1 MHGEKRIVPSK
12 HRNLFDGIASFPAL
26 LTAALVAAKG
36 KRAKP
41 GVAAFLANLEREV
54 LRLERQLKDGSYRP
68 GRYKKIEVFDPKHRI
83 VSAAPFRDRVVH
95 HAFCAVC
102 EPLFE
107 RGFIHDS
114 YANRVGKGTHRAIA
128 RYERFRDRHRHVLR
142 CDIYR
147 YFPAIDHEILKADVR
162 RRIACTRTL
171 ALADSIIDCSNPQE
185 PVCWHFPGDDLF
197 TPFERRRG
205 LPIGN
210 LTSQFF
216 ANLHLDALDH
226 FCKEVLRA
234 KGYLRYVD
242 DCALFHDDPE
252 QLAEWRRRI
261 AEHLAGR
268 RLLLHPRKTT
278 ILPTAQPAQF
288 LGFVLL
294 PGGQRRLPE
303 ENVRRFRN
311 RLRGMRDRYRHGTLD
326 KEDAIRRVRSWVAHA
341 EHANTWRLRQ
351 SIFRASQL
359 RDAGKPSTRE
369 RDGATSRSTGPG
381 HPPTAFC
388 AAALG
393 TTNPGTSAPRTAT
406 GTPPPNGTTTAV
418 SVWLARSTVGIGGL
432 KGPTGE
438 QRASRDGHVENRVPA
453 PFAFAMRRKGRPQ
466 PDHLSNSETT
476 LRMPSTATDSCEGKK
491 E

>member
-1 MHGEKRIVPSK
+1 MPNK
-12 HRNLFDGIASFPAL
+12 HRNLFDGIASFRSL
-26 LTAALVAAKG
+26 LAAALVAAKG
-36 KRAKP
+36 KRATP

-54 LRLERQLKDGSYRP
+54 LRLERQLQAGSYRP
-68 GRYKKIEVFDPKHRI
+68 GRYKRFEVFDPKHRI

-102 EPLFE
+102 EPMFE

-114 YANRVGKGTHRAIA
+114 YANRVGKGTHRAVV

-147 YFPAIDHEILKADVR
+147 YFPAVDHEILKADLR
-162 RRIACTRTL
+162 RRITCERTL
-171 ALADSIIDCSNPQE
+171 ALADRIIDGSNAQE
-185 PVCWHFPGDDLF
+185 PVCLHFPGDSLF

-242 DCALFHDDPE
+242 DFALFHDDPA

-261 AEHLAGR
+261 AAHLAAR
-268 RLLLHPRKTT
+268 RLQLHPRKTA
-278 ILPTAQPAQF
+278 ILRTSQPATF

-311 RLRGMRDRYRHGTLD
+311 RLRGMRDRYRHGTITKD
-326 KEDAIRRVRSWVAHA
+326 DVIRRVRSWVAHA

-351 SIFRASQL
+351 SIFRASRF
-359 RDAGKPSTRE
+359 RDVGKPPTGE
-369 RDGATSRSTGPG
+369 RDGATLRTTGPG
-381 HPPTAFC
+381 HPRPRFAGRFVEQQTQEPP
-388 AAALG
+388 LG
-393 TTNPGTSAPRTAT
+393 EPQQEHHRQTEQQQRLPCGPHAQLPEPATSR
-406 GTPPPNGTTTAV
+406 
-418 SVWLARSTVGIGGL
+418 GG
-432 KGPTGE
+432 
-438 QRASRDGHVENRVPA
+438 RASGERPGVAMLSIGCPPLLPSRPEGRGGPNRII
-453 PFAFAMRRKGRPQ
+453 
-466 PDHLSNSETT
+466 
-476 LRMPSTATDSCEGKK
+476 
-491 E
+491 